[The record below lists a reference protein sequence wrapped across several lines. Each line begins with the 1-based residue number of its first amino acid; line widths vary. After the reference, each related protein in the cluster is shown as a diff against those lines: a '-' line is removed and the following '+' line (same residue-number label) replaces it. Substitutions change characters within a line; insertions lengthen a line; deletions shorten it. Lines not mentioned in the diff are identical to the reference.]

1 MRLPKVVEEKGLFY
15 LTKSRQFT
23 MRKSLSLVAL
33 STLLVTLPVVANA
46 ETVMQKVAR
55 SGVLVAGT
63 SEEAIPFAYRDKQGK
78 LNGYSIDMLN
88 LIRAQM
94 EKETGRKVQLKL
106 VPLPPADRVKKVV
119 DRQVDIVCDFSSF
132 TWARNRQVDFSLVYA
147 TTGTQL
153 AVRKS
158 GKLGTSEAFNGK
170 RIGVLPGTTNE
181 LAVQRKLPKAKR
193 VYFQTWAEGYQALDK
208 GTIDAFAADS
218 VLLEARLAST
228 GKANLYNI
236 LPDRPLSQEGVACMV
251 PEDNSKFLDTVN
263 VALYRH
269 MQGFVQGEQKSVQIF
284 DRWFGANGAFPLTRD
299 MRDVAIETMRLVV
312 ESREEIP
319 PEAK

>member
-1 MRLPKVVEEKGLFY
+1 MHKPF
-15 LTKSRQFT
+15 
-23 MRKSLSLVAL
+23 
-33 STLLVTLPVVANA
+33 TLLAFSAILSIMMPAIAVA
-46 ETVMQKVAR
+46 ETVMQKVTR

-63 SEEAIPFAYRDKQGK
+63 SSEAIPFAYKDRQGK
-78 LNGYSIDMLN
+78 LVGYSIDMLN

-94 EKETGRKVQLKL
+94 EKETGRKIQLKL
-106 VPLPPADRVKKVV
+106 VTLPPAERVKKVA

-153 AVRKS
+153 AVKKS
-158 GKLGTSEAFNGK
+158 SRLGTPEAFSGK

-181 LAVQRKLPKAKR
+181 LAVQRKLPKAKP
-193 VYFQTWAEGYQALDK
+193 VYFQTWAEGYQALEK

-218 VLLEARLAST
+218 ILLEARLAST
-228 GKANLYNI
+228 GKSDQYNI
-236 LPDRPLSQEGVACMV
+236 LPDLPLSQEGIACMV

-263 VALYRH
+263 FALFRY
-269 MQGFVQGEQKSVQIF
+269 MQGFVQGEPSSVQIF
-284 DRWFGANGAFPLTRD
+284 DRWFGANGTFPLTKD

-319 PEAK
+319 ADTK

>member
-1 MRLPKVVEEKGLFY
+1 M
-15 LTKSRQFT
+15 Q
-23 MRKSLSLVAL
+23 KSLSLVAL
-33 STLLVTLPVVANA
+33 SALLATMPAIANA

-63 SEEAIPFAYRDKQGK
+63 SSEAIPFAYKDQQGN
-78 LNGYSIDMLN
+78 LVGYSIDMLN

-106 VPLPPADRVKKVV
+106 VTLPPAERVKKVV

-132 TWARNRQVDFSLVYA
+132 TWKRNRQVDFSLVYA

-153 AVRKS
+153 AVKKTSR
-158 GKLGTSEAFNGK
+158 LGTPEAFNGK

-181 LAVQRKLPKAKR
+181 LAVQRMLPKAKP

-218 VLLEARLAST
+218 ILLEARLAST
-228 GKANLYNI
+228 GKANQYSI

-263 VALYRH
+263 FALFRY
-269 MQGFVQGEQKSVQIF
+269 MQGFVQGEPQSVQIF
-284 DRWFGANGAFPLTRD
+284 DRWFGEKGTFPLTRD
-299 MRDVAIETMRLVV
+299 MRDVVIETMRLVV

>member
-1 MRLPKVVEEKGLFY
+1 MPKPF
-15 LTKSRQFT
+15 
-23 MRKSLSLVAL
+23 SLVVL
-33 STLLVTLPVVANA
+33 STLLCAALPQIANA

-63 SEEAIPFAYRDKQGK
+63 SSEAIPFAYQNRQGK
-78 LNGYSIDMLN
+78 LVGYSVDMLE
-88 LIRAQM
+88 LIRSQM
-94 EKETGRKVQLKL
+94 EKETGKKVQLKL
-106 VPLPPADRVKKVV
+106 VALPPSDRVKKVA

-153 AVRKS
+153 AVKKS
-158 GKLGTSEAFNGK
+158 SNLGTPEAFNGK

-181 LAVQRKLPKAKR
+181 LAVQRKLPKAKP
-193 VYFQTWAEGYQALDK
+193 VYFQTWEQGYQALEK

-218 VLLEARLAST
+218 ILLEARLA
-228 GKANLYNI
+228 GKINQYNI
-236 LPDRPLSQEGVACMV
+236 LPDSPLSQEGIACMV
-251 PEDNSKFLDTVN
+251 PEDNSRFLDTVN
-263 VALYRH
+263 YALYRY
-269 MQGFVQGEQKSVQIF
+269 MQGFVRGEPKSVQIF

-299 MRDVAIETMRLVV
+299 MRDIAVQTMQLVV

-319 PEAK
+319 ADAK